1 MSWLIRASLQF
12 RVIVLVIAIGLI
24 IVGVRTTDSIP
35 LDVFPEF
42 APPLVEIQTEAP
54 GISTEDVESL
64 ISVPIENAVNGIPF
78 VKAVRSKSVLGL
90 SSVRL
95 IFASGT
101 DLLMARQ
108 LVQERITLVA
118 AQLPLVARPPVI
130 LPPLSSL
137 SRCLKIGL
145 WSDTKNQMD
154 MTVLT
159 KWTIRPRLMS
169 VSGVANVAVWG
180 EKDPQL
186 QVIAD
191 PDRLRANGVTLDVL
205 MQAVRDATAV
215 GAGGFVDTPNQRIA
229 LRHVPAVYTPE
240 QLGEMVLAF
249 RGSGS
254 NSTVPNNSLRS
265 GTLST
270 SLTNS
275 AGTIASSGGSPIRI
289 RDVADVV
296 IDYAPPIG
304 NAIINNQPGLLLIV
318 EKQPWANTLD
328 VTRGVEKA
336 MAELKPGMGEVRFD
350 TTIFRP
356 ATFIERS
363 LANLSHSML
372 LGCILVVCVL
382 LVFLFDW
389 RCALISAMAIPLSLI
404 AAILVL
410 YWRGG
415 TVNTMVLAGLVIALG
430 EVVDDAIIDVE
441 NIMRRLRLNAT
452 AQHPSSAFQIVL
464 DASMEVR
471 SAVVYAT
478 IIVVLAF
485 LPVFFLEGLSGSFFR
500 PLAASYI
507 LAILASLVVALTVTP
522 AMSLLLLPST
532 ARMRHREGPV
542 VRILKR
548 WYRAFLGRLLHWK
561 IVTLTGFA
569 FVFAAIACTVPWLGE
584 ELMPN
589 FRETDFLMH
598 WVEKPG
604 IGIDAMDRITTR
616 ASKELM
622 AVPGV
627 RNFGSHIGRATVADE
642 VVGPN
647 FTELWISIDETQD
660 YDTTVAKVQS
670 VVDGYPGLYRD
681 LLTYL
686 KERIKE
692 VLTGTSAAIVVRIY
706 GPDMDRLRS
715 IAADV
720 SSQIKPIEGV
730 TTLKIEPQV
739 LVPQI
744 SIEMRPEVASLFGLT
759 PAALMRN
766 VSTLI
771 NGTQVGEIYRDQGI
785 FGVFVRGKDHAH
797 RDPTAVQQL
806 MIDTPSGA
814 QVPLSSV
821 ANVTIVPAP
830 NEIKREGASRRLDV
844 TCNVAGRD
852 LGTVAKEIE
861 AAVLKNV
868 TFGTG
873 YHPEFL
879 GEYAEARTSRQR
891 LLLLSVA
898 AILMIT
904 IILYVDFQSW
914 KLVLLMLGML
924 PLAILGGVLGVFAS
938 GGILSLGSLVGFVT
952 VIGIAARNA
961 IMLISHYR
969 HLNEVESVK
978 HGRELI
984 LRGAEERLAPILMT
998 ALTAALALAPLV
1010 YTGNLP
1016 GQEIEYP
1023 MAIVI
1028 LFGLGAATII
1038 NLFVLPLLFDGIHRR
1053 VEAKAISMDAI
1064 SP

>member
-12 RVIVLVIAIGLI
+12 RAIVLMIALGLMV
-24 IVGVRTTDSIP
+24 VGFRTMDSIP

-54 GISTEDVESL
+54 GISTADVESL

-95 IFASGT
+95 IFANGT

-108 LVQERITLVA
+108 LVQERLTLVA

-137 SRCLKIGL
+137 SRCMKIGL

-191 PDRLRANGVTLDVL
+191 PDRLRANGVTLDLL

-215 GAGGFVDTPNQRIA
+215 GAGGFVDTPNQRLA

-249 RGSGS
+249 RGNGS
-254 NSTVPNNSLRS
+254 AMATPATVANVPNATANSLRP
-265 GTLST
+265 GILS
-270 SLTNS
+270 S
-275 AGTIASSGGSPIRI
+275 AAGSPIRI

-296 IDYAPPIG
+296 VDYAPPIG
-304 NAIINNQPGLLLIV
+304 NAIINNQPGLLLII

-336 MAELKPGMGEVRFD
+336 MESLRPAMGEVQFD

-363 LANLSHSML
+363 LANLSHSMM
-372 LGCILVVCVL
+372 LGCILVIVVL
-382 LVFLFDW
+382 LVFLYDW
-389 RCALISAMAIPLSLI
+389 RCALISAIAIPLSLI
-404 AAILVL
+404 AAIMVL

-441 NIMRRLRLNAT
+441 NIMRRLRLNAV
-452 AQHPSSAFQIVL
+452 AENPQSAFQVVL

-522 AMSLLLLPST
+522 AMSLLLLPAT
-532 ARMRHREGPV
+532 ARMRHRDGPL
-542 VRILKR
+542 VRILKP
-548 WYRAFLGRLLHWK
+548 WYRAVLQALLNFR
-561 IVTLTGFA
+561 IPTLSGFA
-569 FVFAAIACTVPWLGE
+569 VVFVGIACTIPWLGE

-622 AVPGV
+622 ALPGV

-647 FTELWISIDETQD
+647 FTELWISIDDSQD
-660 YDTTVAKVQS
+660 YDQTVAKVQS

-706 GPDMDRLRS
+706 GPDMDRLRA

-720 SSQIKPIEGV
+720 SAQIKPIEGV

-744 SIEMRPEVASLFGLT
+744 SIEMRPEAASLFGLT
-759 PAALMRN
+759 PAALMRS
-766 VSTLI
+766 VSTLV

-785 FGVFVRGKDHAH
+785 FGVFVRGKDQAH
-797 RDPTAVQQL
+797 RDPSSIQHL

-821 ANVTIVPAP
+821 AEVIIVPAP

-852 LGTVAKEIE
+852 LGAVANEIE
-861 AAVLKNV
+861 AAVKSNV

-879 GEYAEARTSRQR
+879 GEYAEARASRQR
-891 LLLLSVA
+891 LLFLSVA
-898 AILMIT
+898 AILMIAV
-904 IILYVDFQSW
+904 ILYVDFLSW

-924 PLAILGGVLGVFAS
+924 PLAVLGGVLGVFAS
-938 GGILSLGSLVGFVT
+938 GGVMSLGSLVGFVT
-952 VIGIAARNA
+952 VIGISARNA

-969 HLNEVESVK
+969 HLLEVECVPV
-978 HGRELI
+978 GRELI

-998 ALTAALALAPLV
+998 ALTAALALSPLV

-1028 LFGLGAATII
+1028 LFGLGAATIV
-1038 NLFVLPLLFDGIHRR
+1038 NLLVLPLLFVGNPFKRN
-1053 VEAKAISMDAI
+1053 ASLA
-1064 SP
+1064 

>member
-1 MSWLIRASLQF
+1 MSWLIRTSLQF
-12 RVIVLVIAIGLI
+12 RVIVLMIAIGLI
-24 IVGVRTTDSIP
+24 FVGVRTTDSIP

-95 IFASGT
+95 IFNSGT

-169 VSGVANVAVWG
+169 VSGVANIAVWG

-249 RGSGS
+249 RGPGS
-254 NSTVPNNSLRS
+254 NSTGPINSLRP
-265 GTLST
+265 GTPSTSLST
-270 SLTNS
+270 S
-275 AGTIASSGGSPIRI
+275 AGSIASSGGSPIRI
-289 RDVADVV
+289 RDVADVL

-336 MAELKPGMGEVRFD
+336 MEELKPGMGEVQFD

-372 LGCILVVCVL
+372 LGCVLVVCVL

-404 AAILVL
+404 AAIMVL

-452 AQHPSSAFQIVL
+452 AEHPSSAFQIVL

-522 AMSLLLLPST
+522 AMSLMLLPAT

-548 WYRAFLGRLLHWK
+548 WYRAFLKKLLNWK
-561 IVTLTGFA
+561 TVTLTCFA
-569 FVFAAIACTVPWLGE
+569 VVFVAIACTIPWLGE

-647 FTELWISIDETQD
+647 FTELWISIDESQD

-720 SSQIKPIEGV
+720 FSQIKPLEGV

-744 SIEMRPEVASLFGLT
+744 SIEMRPEAASQFGLT

-766 VSTLI
+766 VSTLV

-861 AAVLKNV
+861 AAVKKNV

-879 GEYAEARTSRQR
+879 GEYAEARASRQR

-898 AILMIT
+898 AVLMIT
-904 IILYVDFQSW
+904 IILYVDFKSW
-914 KLVLLMLGML
+914 KLVLLMLGIL

-969 HLNEVESVK
+969 HLNEIESVG
-978 HGRELI
+978 HGRELV

-1028 LFGLGAATII
+1028 LFGLGAATIM
-1038 NLFVLPLLFDGIHRR
+1038 NLFVLPLLFDGIYKRDD
-1053 VEAKAISMDAI
+1053 AKSTSMDQNL
-1064 SP
+1064 

>member
-12 RVIVLVIAIGLI
+12 RIIVLMIAVGLI
-24 IVGVRTTDSIP
+24 VVGVRTTDSVP

-78 VKAVRSKSVLGL
+78 VEAVRSKSVLGL

-95 IFASGT
+95 IFESGT

-108 LVQERITLVA
+108 LVQERVTLVA
-118 AQLPLVARPPVI
+118 SQLPLVARPPVI

-137 SRCLKIGL
+137 SRCMKIGL
-145 WSDTKNQMD
+145 WSDTKTQMD

-191 PDRLRANGVTLDVL
+191 PDRLRANAITLDVL
-205 MQAVRDATAV
+205 VQAVRDATAV
-215 GAGGFVDTPNQRIA
+215 GAGGFVDTPNQRLA

-240 QLGEMVLAF
+240 QLGEMVVAY
-249 RGSGS
+249 RGNSGLGAVTI
-254 NSTVPNNSLRS
+254 NTTTNAS
-265 GTLST
+265 GTGPSFPT
-270 SLTNS
+270 T
-275 AGTIASSGGSPIRI
+275 SSGTPIRV

-296 IDYAPPIG
+296 VDFAPPIG

-318 EKQPWANTLD
+318 EKQPWANTLA
-328 VTRGVEKA
+328 VTRGIEKA
-336 MAELKPGMGEVRFD
+336 MEELRPGMGEVKFD

-363 LANLSHSML
+363 LTNLSHSML
-372 LGCILVVCVL
+372 LGCVLVVLVL
-382 LVFLFDW
+382 LVFLYDW
-389 RCALISAMAIPLSLI
+389 RCAFISATAIPLSLI
-404 AAILVL
+404 AAMMVL
-410 YWRGG
+410 YFQGG

-441 NIMRRLRLNAT
+441 NIMRRLRLNST
-452 AQHPSSAFQIVL
+452 AENPRSAFQVVL

-500 PLAASYI
+500 PLASSYI

-522 AMSLLLLPST
+522 AMSLLLLPKT
-532 ARMRHREGPV
+532 ARLRHREGPL
-542 VRILKR
+542 VRVLKR
-548 WYRAFLGRLLHWK
+548 WYRAILQKLLDLK
-561 IVTLTGFA
+561 ALTLSGFA
-569 FVFAAIACTVPWLGE
+569 VAFTALACTIPYLGE

-604 IGIDAMDRITTR
+604 VGIDAMDRITTL

-622 AVPGV
+622 ALPAV

-647 FTELWISIDETQD
+647 FTELWISIDDSED
-660 YDTTVAKVQS
+660 YETTVARVQS

-686 KERIKE
+686 RERIKE

-706 GPDMDRLRS
+706 GPDLDRLRG
-715 IAADV
+715 IAAEV
-720 SSQIKPIEGV
+720 NSQIKTIDGV

-744 SIEMRPEVASLFGLT
+744 SIAMKPEDAAMYGLT
-759 PAALMRN
+759 PASLMRN
-766 VSTLI
+766 VSTLV
-771 NGTQVGEIYRDQGI
+771 NGLQVGEIYRDQGI
-785 FGVFVRGKDHAH
+785 FGVVVRGKDQVQ
-797 RDPTAVQQL
+797 RDPSAVRHL

-814 QVPLSSV
+814 QIPLEAV

-852 LGTVAKEIE
+852 LASVAKEIE
-861 AAVLKNV
+861 AAVLANV
-868 TFGTG
+868 SFDTG

-879 GEYAEARTSRQR
+879 GEYAEARASRQR
-891 LLLLSVA
+891 LLLLSA
-898 AILMIT
+898 GSILMIT
-904 IILYVDFQSW
+904 MILYVDFQSW
-914 KLVLLMLGML
+914 SLVLLMLGML
-924 PLAILGGVLGVFAS
+924 PLAVLGGVLGVFAT
-938 GGILSLGSLVGFVT
+938 GGIMSLGSLVGFVT
-952 VIGIAARNA
+952 VIGISARNA

-969 HLNEVESVK
+969 HLTVEEGLASGNELVV
-978 HGRELI
+978 
-984 LRGAEERLAPILMT
+984 RGAEERLAPILMT
-998 ALTAALALAPLV
+998 ALTAGLALTPLV

-1028 LFGLGAATII
+1028 LFGLASTTLV
-1038 NLFVLPLLFDGIHRR
+1038 NLFLLPLLYGICTKS
-1053 VEAKAISMDAI
+1053 AANG
-1064 SP
+1064 

>member
-12 RVIVLVIAIGLI
+12 RVIVLMIAIGLI
-24 IVGVRTTDSIP
+24 IVGVRTMDSIP

-108 LVQERITLVA
+108 LVQERVTLVA

-137 SRCLKIGL
+137 SRCMKIGL
-145 WSDTKNQMD
+145 WSETKNQMD

-215 GAGGFVDTPNQRIA
+215 GAGGFVDTPNQRLA

-240 QLGEMVLAF
+240 QLGEMVLSF
-249 RGSGS
+249 RGAGS
-254 NSTVPNNSLRS
+254 SVLGSAVNPNSLRPGVVS
-265 GTLST
+265 
-270 SLTNS
+270 
-275 AGTIASSGGSPIRI
+275 SSGGSPIRI
-289 RDVADVV
+289 RDVADVIV
-296 IDYAPPIG
+296 DYAPPIG
-304 NAIINNQPGLLLIV
+304 NAIINNQPGLLLII

-336 MAELKPGMGEVRFD
+336 MADLKPGMGEVQFD

-372 LGCILVVCVL
+372 LGCVLVIVVL
-382 LVFLFDW
+382 LVFLYDW
-389 RCALISAMAIPLSLI
+389 RCALISAIAIPLSLI
-404 AAILVL
+404 AAIMVL

-452 AQHPSSAFQIVL
+452 SANPQSAFQVVL
-464 DASMEVR
+464 NASMEVR

-485 LPVFFLEGLSGSFFR
+485 LPVFFLEGLSGAFFR
-500 PLAASYI
+500 PLAAAYI
-507 LAILASLVVALTVTP
+507 LAILASLAVALTVTP
-522 AMSLLLLPST
+522 AMSLLLLPAT
-532 ARMRHREGPV
+532 ARMRHREGPL
-542 VRILKR
+542 VRVLKR
-548 WYRAFLGRLLHWK
+548 WYRACLQRLLNFR
-561 IVTLTGFA
+561 VLTLSGFA
-569 FVFAAIACTVPWLGE
+569 FVFAAIACSIPWLGE

-647 FTELWISIDETQD
+647 FTELWISIDESQD

-706 GPDMDRLRS
+706 GPNMDRLRS
-715 IAADV
+715 IAAEV

-744 SIEMRPEVASLFGLT
+744 SIEMRPEAASQFGLT
-759 PAALMRN
+759 PATLMRN
-766 VSTLI
+766 VSTLV

-785 FGVFVRGKDHAH
+785 FGVFVRGKDQTH
-797 RDPTAVQQL
+797 RDPTAVQHL

-821 ANVTIVPAP
+821 ASVTIVPAP

-852 LGTVAKEIE
+852 LGAVAKEIE
-861 AAVLKNV
+861 AAVQKNV
-868 TFGTG
+868 AFGTG

-879 GEYAEARTSRQR
+879 GEYAEARASRQR

-904 IILYVDFQSW
+904 VILYVDFQSW

-938 GGILSLGSLVGFVT
+938 GGIMSLGSLVGFVT
-952 VIGIAARNA
+952 VVGISARNA

-969 HLNEVESVK
+969 HLNEFEGVE
-978 HGRELI
+978 HNRELSI
-984 LRGAEERLAPILMT
+984 RGAEERLAPILMT

-1028 LFGLGAATII
+1028 LFGLGAATLV
-1038 NLFVLPLLFDGIHRR
+1038 NLFVLPLLYDALHPNR
-1053 VEAKAISMDAI
+1053 VLKAG
-1064 SP
+1064 

>member
-12 RVIVLVIAIGLI
+12 RVIVIMIAIGLI
-24 IVGVRTTDSIP
+24 VVGVRTMDSIP

-108 LVQERITLVA
+108 LVQERVTLVA

-145 WSDTKNQMD
+145 WSNTKNQME

-191 PDRLRANGVTLDVL
+191 PDRLRANGVTLDAL

-215 GAGGFVDTPNQRIA
+215 GTGGFVDTPNQRLA

-240 QLGEMVLAF
+240 QLGEMVLAY
-249 RGSGS
+249 RGAGTANGSTTGNLVSG
-254 NSTVPNNSLRS
+254 NSLRS
-265 GTLST
+265 ASVP
-270 SLTNS
+270 
-275 AGTIASSGGSPIRI
+275 SSGGGPIRI
-289 RDVADVV
+289 RDVADVLV
-296 IDYAPPIG
+296 DYAPPIG
-304 NAIINNQPGLLLIV
+304 NAIINNQPGLLLII

-328 VTRGVEKA
+328 VTRGIERA
-336 MAELKPGMGEVRFD
+336 MDELKPAMGDVQSD

-363 LANLSHSML
+363 IANLSHSML
-372 LGCILVVCVL
+372 LGCILVILVL
-382 LVFLFDW
+382 LVFLYDW
-389 RCALISAMAIPLSLI
+389 RCALISAVAIPLSLI
-404 AAILVL
+404 AAIMVL

-441 NIMRRLRLNAT
+441 NIMRRLRLNST
-452 AQHPSSAFQIVL
+452 AANPQTAFEVVL
-464 DASMEVR
+464 EASMEVR

-485 LPVFFLEGLSGSFFR
+485 LPVFFLDGLSGSFFR

-522 AMSLLLLPST
+522 AMSLMLLPAT
-532 ARMRHREGPV
+532 ARTRHQDGPL
-542 VRILKR
+542 VRVLKR
-548 WYRAFLGRLLHWK
+548 YYRYFLQGLLNLR
-561 IVTLTGFA
+561 IVTLG
-569 FVFAAIACTVPWLGE
+569 VFAVVFIAIACTIPWLGE

-647 FTELWISIDETQD
+647 FTELWISIDESQD
-660 YDTTVAKVQS
+660 YDETVAKVQS

-715 IAADV
+715 IAAEV

-744 SIEMRPEVASLFGLT
+744 SIEMRPEAASQFGLT

-766 VSTLI
+766 VSTLV

-785 FGVFVRGKDHAH
+785 FGVFVRGKDQTH
-797 RDPTAVQQL
+797 RDPTAVQHL

-852 LGTVAKEIE
+852 LGAVAKEIE
-861 AAVLKNV
+861 AAVQKNV

-879 GEYAEARTSRQR
+879 GEYAEARASRQR

-898 AILMIT
+898 SILLIT
-904 IILYVDFQSW
+904 VILYVDFQSW
-914 KLVLLMLGML
+914 KLVLLMLSML

-952 VIGIAARNA
+952 VIGISARNA

-969 HLNEVESVK
+969 HLNEVEGVAY
-978 HGRELI
+978 GRELI

-1028 LFGLGAATII
+1028 LFGLGAATIV
-1038 NLFVLPLLFDGIHRR
+1038 NLFILPLLFASGRSVLRTASTNKSH
-1053 VEAKAISMDAI
+1053 
-1064 SP
+1064 

>member
-12 RVIVLVIAIGLI
+12 RVIVLMIALGLI
-24 IVGVRTTDSIP
+24 VVGVRTMDSIP

-95 IFASGT
+95 IFANGT

-137 SRCLKIGL
+137 SRCMKIGL

-191 PDRLRANGVTLDVL
+191 PDRLRANGVTLDAL

-215 GAGGFVDTPNQRIA
+215 GAGGFVDTPNQRLA

-249 RGSGS
+249 RGNSSSAASTNPS
-254 NSTVPNNSLRS
+254 NAGPVATTNSLRP
-265 GTLST
+265 G
-270 SLTNS
+270 
-275 AGTIASSGGSPIRI
+275 IVASSGGSPIRI

-296 IDYAPPIG
+296 VDYAPPIG
-304 NAIINNQPGLLLIV
+304 NAIINNQPGLLLII

-336 MAELKPGMGEVRFD
+336 MEELKPAMGEVQFD

-372 LGCILVVCVL
+372 LGCVLVIVVL
-382 LVFLFDW
+382 LVFLYDW

-404 AAILVL
+404 AAIMVL
-410 YWRGG
+410 YLRGG

-441 NIMRRLRLNAT
+441 NIMRRLRLNAV
-452 AQHPSSAFQIVL
+452 AENPQSAFQVVL

-485 LPVFFLEGLSGSFFR
+485 LTVFFLEGLSGSFFR

-507 LAILASLVVALTVTP
+507 LAILASLAVALTVTP
-522 AMSLLLLPST
+522 AMSLLLLPAT
-532 ARMRHREGPV
+532 ARMRHRDGPL
-542 VRILKR
+542 VRVLKK
-548 WYRAFLGRLLHWK
+548 WYRAFLHRLLNFRLL
-561 IVTLTGFA
+561 TLSGFA
-569 FVFAAIACTVPWLGE
+569 AVFAAIACTIPWLGE

-616 ASKELM
+616 ASKELL

-647 FTELWISIDETQD
+647 FTELWISIDDSQD
-660 YDTTVAKVQS
+660 YDETVAKVQS

-715 IAADV
+715 IAAEV

-739 LVPQI
+739 LVPQL
-744 SIEMRPEVASLFGLT
+744 SIEMRPEAASQFGLT
-759 PAALMRN
+759 PAMLMRN
-766 VSTLI
+766 VSTLV

-785 FGVFVRGKDHAH
+785 FGVFVRGKDQAH
-797 RDPTAVQQL
+797 RDPTAVQHL

-821 ANVTIVPAP
+821 ASITIIPAP

-852 LGTVAKEIE
+852 LGAVAKEIE
-861 AAVLKNV
+861 AAVQKNV
-868 TFGTG
+868 RFGTG

-879 GEYAEARTSRQR
+879 GEYAEARASRQR
-891 LLLLSVA
+891 LLLLSIA

-904 IILYVDFQSW
+904 VILYVDFQSW
-914 KLVLLMLGML
+914 RLVLLMLGML
-924 PLAILGGVLGVFAS
+924 PLAVLGGVLGVFAS
-938 GGILSLGSLVGFVT
+938 GGVLSLGSLVGFVT
-952 VIGIAARNA
+952 VIGISARNA

-969 HLNEVESVK
+969 HLNQVENVPF
-978 HGRELI
+978 GRELI

-1028 LFGLGAATII
+1028 LCGLAAATIV
-1038 NLFVLPLLFDGIHRR
+1038 NLFILPLLFGGKH
-1053 VEAKAISMDAI
+1053 
-1064 SP
+1064 

>member
-12 RVIVLVIAIGLI
+12 RVIVLMIAIGLI
-24 IVGVRTTDSIP
+24 IAGVRTTDSIP

-78 VKAVRSKSVLGL
+78 VKTVRSKSVLGL

-95 IFASGT
+95 VFASGT

-137 SRCLKIGL
+137 SRCMKIGL
-145 WSDTKNQMD
+145 WSDSKNQMD

-169 VSGVANVAVWG
+169 VGGVANVAVWG

-191 PDRLRANGVTLDVL
+191 PDRLRANGVTLDRL

-215 GAGGFVDTPNQRIA
+215 GAGGFVDTPNQRLA

-249 RGSGS
+249 RGAGAT
-254 NSTVPNNSLRS
+254 NPNNTLRPAPFS
-265 GTLST
+265 NPTGGPGT
-270 SLTNS
+270 S
-275 AGTIASSGGSPIRI
+275 ASSSGGSPIRI
-289 RDVADVV
+289 RDVAEVV

-318 EKQPWANTLD
+318 EKQPWANTLA
-328 VTRGVEKA
+328 VTRGVERA
-336 MAELKPGMGEVRFD
+336 MAELKPAMGEVQFD

-372 LGCILVVCVL
+372 LGCILVILVL
-382 LVFLFDW
+382 LVFLYDW
-389 RCALISAMAIPLSLI
+389 RCAMISALAIPLSLI
-404 AAILVL
+404 AAIMVL

-441 NIMRRLRLNAT
+441 NIMRRLRQNAT
-452 AQHPSSAFQIVL
+452 AEHPKTPFQIVL

-522 AMSLLLLPST
+522 AMSLMLLPAT
-532 ARMRHREGPV
+532 ARLRHREGPL
-542 VRILKR
+542 VRVLKR
-548 WYRAFLGRLLHWK
+548 WYRSFLRGLLRFRW
-561 IVTLTGFA
+561 LPLGGFA
-569 FVFAAIACTVPWLGE
+569 LVFTAIACTIPWLGE

-647 FTELWISIDETQD
+647 FTELWISIDESQD
-660 YDTTVAKVQS
+660 YDATVAKVQS

-715 IAADV
+715 IAAEV
-720 SSQIKPIEGV
+720 SAQIKPIEGV

-744 SIEMRPEVASLFGLT
+744 SIAMLPEAASQFGLT

-771 NGTQVGEIYRDQGI
+771 NGAQVGEIYRDQGI
-785 FGVFVRGKDHAH
+785 FGVFVRGNDQAH
-797 RDPTAVQQL
+797 HDPSAVQQL

-814 QVPLSSV
+814 QVPLRSV
-821 ANVTIVPAP
+821 ASVTIVPAP

-852 LGTVAKEIE
+852 LGAVAKEIE
-861 AAVLKNV
+861 AAVQKNV
-868 TFGTG
+868 AFGTG

-879 GEYAEARTSRQR
+879 GEYAEARASRQR

-904 IILYVDFQSW
+904 VILYVDFQSW

-938 GGILSLGSLVGFVT
+938 GGVLSLGSLVGFVT

-969 HLNEVESVK
+969 HLNEVEGVE
-978 HGRELI
+978 HGNELI

-1028 LFGLGAATII
+1028 LFGLGAATIV
-1038 NLFVLPLLFDGIHRR
+1038 NLFILPLLFAGT
-1053 VEAKAISMDAI
+1053 E
-1064 SP
+1064 

>member
-12 RVIVLVIAIGLI
+12 RVIVIMIAIGLI
-24 IVGVRTTDSIP
+24 IVGVRTMDSIP

-108 LVQERITLVA
+108 LVQERITLVS

-137 SRCLKIGL
+137 SRCMKIGL
-145 WSDTKNQMD
+145 WSVTKNQMD

-159 KWTIRPRLMS
+159 KWTIRPRLLS

-215 GAGGFVDTPNQRIA
+215 GAGGFVDTPNQRLA

-240 QLGEMVLAF
+240 QLGEMVLSF
-249 RGSGS
+249 RGASSPAVGTTA
-254 NSTVPNNSLRS
+254 NVNSLRPGVVS
-265 GTLST
+265 
-270 SLTNS
+270 
-275 AGTIASSGGSPIRI
+275 SSGGSPIRI
-289 RDVADVV
+289 RDVADVIV
-296 IDYAPPIG
+296 DYAPPIG
-304 NAIINNQPGLLLIV
+304 NAIINNQPGLLLII

-336 MAELKPGMGEVRFD
+336 MADLKPGMGEVQFD

-372 LGCILVVCVL
+372 LGCVLVIVVL
-382 LVFLFDW
+382 LVFLYDW
-389 RCALISAMAIPLSLI
+389 RCALISAIAIPLSLI
-404 AAILVL
+404 AAIMVL

-452 AQHPSSAFQIVL
+452 AANPQSAFQVVL

-522 AMSLLLLPST
+522 AMSLLLLPGT
-532 ARMRHREGPV
+532 ARILLLESPL
-542 VRILKR
+542 VRVLKR
-548 WYRAFLGRLLHWK
+548 WYRAFLQRLLHFK
-561 IVTLTGFA
+561 FLTLSGFA
-569 FVFAAIACTVPWLGE
+569 FLFAGIAFTIPWLGE

-647 FTELWISIDETQD
+647 FTELWISIDESQD

-706 GPDMDRLRS
+706 GPNMDRLRS
-715 IAADV
+715 IAAEV
-720 SSQIKPIEGV
+720 SAQIKPIEGV

-744 SIEMRPEVASLFGLT
+744 SIEMRPEAASQFGLT
-759 PAALMRN
+759 PATLMRN
-766 VSTLI
+766 VSTLV

-785 FGVFVRGKDHAH
+785 FGVFVRGKDQTH
-797 RDPTAVQQL
+797 RDPTAVQHL

-821 ANVTIVPAP
+821 ASVTIIPAP

-852 LGTVAKEIE
+852 LGAVAKEIE
-861 AAVLKNV
+861 AAVQKNV
-868 TFGTG
+868 TFGSG

-879 GEYAEARTSRQR
+879 GEYAEARASRQR
-891 LLLLSVA
+891 LMLLSVA

-904 IILYVDFQSW
+904 VILYVDFQSW

-938 GGILSLGSLVGFVT
+938 GGIMSLGSLVGFVT
-952 VIGIAARNA
+952 VVGISARNA

-969 HLNEVESVK
+969 HLNNFEDVEYSI
-978 HGRELI
+978 ELSI
-984 LRGAEERLAPILMT
+984 RGAEERLAPILMT
-998 ALTAALALAPLV
+998 ALTAALALAPMV

-1028 LFGLGAATII
+1028 LFGLGAATLV
-1038 NLFVLPLLFDGIHRR
+1038 NLFVLPILY
-1053 VEAKAISMDAI
+1053 DALHPNRASKVDR
-1064 SP
+1064 SPPT